1 MKKILG
7 LLAVLTLTA
16 CTSHRAERVERAF
29 YFWKGASQISP
40 AEDSL
45 VRAAHVGKLYVKFF
59 EVEPDSMLGNRP
71 TAKLQLYY
79 HRDSIQIV
87 PTVFIRNEV
96 FRGASPKT
104 LDALAGNV
112 DFLLKKYAGQGR
124 FKSTAINEYQMDC
137 DWTKSTRDN
146 YFYFLKALKRISNKQ
161 LSCTLRLYPY
171 KYQQEMGVPPVD
183 RAMLMCYSLTNPLDD
198 KSANSILD
206 ERVLD
211 SYLGSDYP
219 LPLDIALPTYSWML
233 VYQNDRF
240 ARLLRATPSDFNQTL
255 KPLRPMWYEATQDR
269 VVDGFYVRRGDRIKY
284 EMASAKKLNDV
295 VLLLKKRVALDDQM
309 TVAFF
314 HLDQTQLK
322 LYKSEEINHLY
333 TLFTE

>member
-1 MKKILG
+1 MTRFLG
-7 LLAVLTLTA
+7 LVALLLLLG

-29 YFWKGASQISP
+29 YFWKGASQISRG
-40 AEDSL
+40 EDSL
-45 VRAAHVGKLYVKFF
+45 LKAAHVGKLYVKFF
-59 EVEPDSMLGNRP
+59 EVEPDSILGNRP

-96 FRGASPKT
+96 FRNATKT
-104 LDALAGNV
+104 SLDALADNV
-112 DFLLKKYAGQGR
+112 NFLLRKYAKQGR
-124 FKSTAINEYQMDC
+124 FNSDSITEYQIDC
-137 DWTKSTRDN
+137 DWTKSTKAN
-146 YFYFLKALKRISNKQ
+146 YFHFLKALKKVSGKQ
-161 LSCTLRLYPY
+161 ISCTLRLYPY
-171 KYQQEMGVPPVD
+171 KYQKQMGVPPVD
-183 RAMLMCYSLTNPLDD
+183 RAMLMCYSLNNPLDD

-206 ERVLD
+206 ERALD
-211 SYLGSDYP
+211 SYLGGEYP

-240 ARLLRATPSDFNQTL
+240 ARLLRAQPSDFNQTL
-255 KPLRPMWYEATQDR
+255 KPLRPMWFEATQDI

-284 EMASAKKLNDV
+284 EMVSGKQLANAV
-295 VLLLKKRVALDDQM
+295 ARIKKRVPLDDQI